1 MSRVRIQELPSLP
14 TFILRAYPEDDMPL
28 MADFQLVCTCQQSGS
43 DEVWIHGML
52 GTSNRIIW
60 RAIAKAL
67 MARGIR
73 YGRAR
78 RAQGRILPRGE
89 TMEDGSL
96 RVDLQELSQR
106 PRDTG
111 FSELV

>member
-1 MSRVRIQELPSLP
+1 MSRVRIQELPNLP
-14 TFILRAYPEDDMPL
+14 TLILRAYPEDDMPL
-28 MADFQLVCTCQQSGS
+28 MADFQLVCTVQQSGA

-52 GTSNRIIW
+52 GTSTRVIW
-60 RAIAKAL
+60 RAIASAL
-67 MARGIR
+67 MERGIR
-73 YGRAR
+73 YVRAR

-96 RVDLQELSQR
+96 RIDLDQLIQR

-111 FSELV
+111 FSELT

>member
-1 MSRVRIQELPSLP
+1 MSRVRIQELPNLP

-28 MADFQLVCTCQQSGS
+28 MADFQLVCTCQQSAA

-52 GTSNRIIW
+52 GQSNRVIW
-60 RAIAKAL
+60 RAIAGAL
-67 MARGIR
+67 LGRGVR
-73 YGRAR
+73 YVRAR

-96 RVDLQELSQR
+96 RVDLHQLMQR
-106 PRDTG
+106 PRDTS
-111 FSELV
+111 FSEIE